1 MEGLLYVMW
10 NEDLRP
16 GVIKIGRTNDL
27 RQHVRDLYSAG
38 VPAPFRLAYRALVDN
53 YEEIEKQVHESLKEH
68 RLNTE
73 RDFFECPVAKA
84 IFVIREAAHIISE
97 EVYFK
102 DEEEIEREQDKRKQK
117 RILEDH
123 NEKQKKTREQYIETE
138 GIWLDKPS
146 FYVTIFL
153 GLVAFILFPEM
164 DEYFKDN
171 SAIKW
176 FLAAIPPFIY
186 WHFASKSYAHD
197 YHELSKKANRL
208 YPTAR
213 SYDDIPS
220 SDLEPVESDQDSVD
234 QQKSTETKKLSSYHT
249 KSSNGASVSAD
260 GLRDDGLGLI
270 EGVSAPVY
278 EEDGSVTQAS
288 EAKISWVCHFCATDN
303 LSYPAREL
311 VCVRCNKASSFA
323 GMT

>member
-1 MEGLLYVMW
+1 MW
-10 NEDLRP
+10 NEALRS

-27 RQHVRDLYSAG
+27 RQHAKDLYSAG
-38 VPAPFRLAYRALVDN
+38 VPAPFRLAFRALVDN
-53 YEEIEKQVHESLKEH
+53 YEEIEKQVHESLQEH
-68 RLNTE
+68 RLTKE
-73 RDFFECPVAKA
+73 RDFFECPIAKA

-123 NEKQKKTREQYIETE
+123 NETQKKTREQYIETE

-153 GLVAFILFPEM
+153 ALVAFILFPEM
-164 DEYFKDN
+164 DEYFRDN
-171 SAIKW
+171 IAIKW

-197 YHELSKKANRL
+197 CRELSKKANRL

-213 SYDDIPS
+213 LYNDIPS
-220 SDLEPVESDQDSVD
+220 SDLEAVECDQDSVD
-234 QQKSTETKKLSSYHT
+234 QEKRPETKRLPSGHARSSD
-249 KSSNGASVSAD
+249 GASASAHTVLVD
-260 GLRDDGLGLI
+260 SHSSI
-270 EGVSAPVY
+270 EGVSAAVY
-278 EEDGSVTQAS
+278 QEDGSVTQVS
-288 EAKISWVCHFCATDN
+288 RAKISWVCHFCATDN

-311 VCVRCNKASSFA
+311 VCIRCNKASSFA

>member
-1 MEGLLYVMW
+1 MEGWLYVMW

-27 RQHVRDLYSAG
+27 RQHAKDLYSAG
-38 VPAPFRLAYRALVDN
+38 VPAPFRLAFRALVDN
-53 YEEIEKQVHESLKEH
+53 YEEIEKQVHESLQEH
-68 RLNTE
+68 RLTKE
-73 RDFFECPVAKA
+73 RDFFECPIAKA

-123 NEKQKKTREQYIETE
+123 NETQKKTREQYIETE

-164 DEYFKDN
+164 DEYFRDN

-186 WHFASKSYAHD
+186 WHFASKRYAHD

-220 SDLEPVESDQDSVD
+220 SDLEPVEPDQDSVD
-234 QQKSTETKKLSSYHT
+234 QEKSIESKKFPYDRAKSGSNTSAEPHEVLDDDLGSS
-249 KSSNGASVSAD
+249 D
-260 GLRDDGLGLI
+260 
-270 EGVSAPVY
+270 GVSAAVY
-278 EEDGSVTQAS
+278 EEDGSVAQVS
-288 EAKISWVCHFCATDN
+288 KAKISWVCHFCATDN
-303 LSYPAREL
+303 LSYPASEL

>member
-1 MEGLLYVMW
+1 MEGWLYVMW
-10 NEDLRP
+10 NENLRS

-27 RQHVRDLYSAG
+27 RQHTQDLYTAG
-38 VPAPFRLAYRALVDN
+38 VPTPYKIAFRALVDN
-53 YEEIEKQVHESLKEH
+53 YEEIEKLVHKSLQEH
-68 RLNTE
+68 RLNSE

-84 IFVIREAAHIISE
+84 IFAIRESAHIISE

-102 DEEEIEREQDKRKQK
+102 DDEEIEREQDKRKQK

-123 NEKQKKTREQYIETE
+123 NAKQKKTREQYIETE

-146 FYVTIFL
+146 FYITIFL

-164 DEYFKDN
+164 DDYFRDN
-171 SAIKW
+171 IAIKW

-186 WHFASKSYAHD
+186 WHFASKSYTHD

-208 YPTAR
+208 YPTAQ

-220 SDLEPVESDQDSVD
+220 ADLEPVDSRQDDIEQDESAEAKQLADLQHGAHAIAHKLLDGDDQSNDR
-234 QQKSTETKKLSSYHT
+234 LSSSLEGEN
-249 KSSNGASVSAD
+249 SSVAQ
-260 GLRDDGLGLI
+260 L
-270 EGVSAPVY
+270 PK
-278 EEDGSVTQAS
+278 
-288 EAKISWVCHFCATDN
+288 AKISWVCQFCATDN
-303 LSYPAREL
+303 LSYPANEL

-323 GMT
+323 SMVNR